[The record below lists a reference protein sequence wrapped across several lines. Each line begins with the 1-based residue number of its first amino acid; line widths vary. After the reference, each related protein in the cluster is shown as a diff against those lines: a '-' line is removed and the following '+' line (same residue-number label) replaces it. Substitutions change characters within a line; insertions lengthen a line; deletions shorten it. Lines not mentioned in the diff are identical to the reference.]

1 MTAIFDYLNPYAYAM
16 RLRRKLYER
25 GTLRSSHPGVPV
37 ISIGNLSLGGTGKS
51 PMVLLV
57 ARYLMSQ
64 RGKRVAIVSRGYKRR
79 SKGFVL
85 VSDARRV
92 LATVDNSGDEAQMF
106 AQSLPGA
113 IVIVSED
120 RTRGAKEAK
129 RLGAEVILLDDGF
142 QHQHLQRDLNIVLI
156 DAERPLSAVIPFGR
170 FREPFSA
177 VRAADAIVF
186 TNAGDKF
193 VMRNHWDRLKP
204 YLRPNVIAAA
214 VWSTPQSLHHIASG
228 VPFPLDDLRAKR
240 VIAFSSIASP
250 ARFHRMLERLGAE
263 VIARELGDHAEYTQ
277 AFATTLMR
285 DAERSGAQ
293 ILVTTMKDAVKC
305 RGLFERVG
313 GAVPGAPPLPVFV
326 LKQELEFLSGEQSL
340 HDAIDSTL

>member
-16 RLRRKLYER
+16 RLRRRMYER
-25 GTLRSSHPGVPV
+25 GTFQSSHPGAPV

-57 ARYLMSQ
+57 AGYLMSKH
-64 RGKRVAIVSRGYKRR
+64 RKRIAIVSRGYKRR

-85 VSDARRV
+85 VSDARRI
-92 LATVDNSGDEAQMF
+92 LASVEKSGDEAQMF

-113 IVIVSED
+113 IVIVCED
-120 RTRGAKEAK
+120 RARGATQAK

-142 QHQHLQRDLNIVLI
+142 QHQRLQRNMNIVLI

-177 VRAADAIVF
+177 VRAADAIIF
-186 TNAGDKF
+186 TNASGKSG
-193 VMRNHWDRLKP
+193 MRNHWDRLKP
-204 YLRPNVIAAA
+204 YLRSNVIAAA
-214 VWSTPQSLHHIASG
+214 IQAVPHSLEHIANG
-228 VPFPLDDLRAKR
+228 EPFALDEMRAKR
-240 VIAFSSIASP
+240 VVAFSSIASP
-250 ARFHRMLERLGAE
+250 IRFHRMLEALGAE

-277 AFATTLMR
+277 AFATTLIR

-305 RGLFERVG
+305 RHFFEHT
-313 GAVPGAPPLPVFV
+313 ALPVLV
-326 LKQELEFLSGEQSL
+326 LTQELEFLSGEQSL
-340 HDAIDSTL
+340 YDAIDSTL